1 MDIPTDSCLSRD
13 RPPRRPP
20 AHPPSSQDSPAG
32 CLCPRHT
39 AVEVVNC
46 APDGCWRQG
55 PGPQRPRSPAV
66 QRGHLLPTDST
77 WPQRSQDLPPAPQRP
92 EQDRTG
98 AWGARRG
105 SPAAARGGTGEASK
119 VFHFPWS
126 CLKLL
131 RLVATFHFSFSF
143 QKDGERSAR
152 VASMCSGQGFKGED
166 VDWR

>member
-1 MDIPTDSCLSRD
+1 MGSICPA
-13 RPPRRPP
+13 RRRREGKGE
-20 AHPPSSQDSPAG
+20 HS
-32 CLCPRHT
+32 
-39 AVEVVNC
+39 
-46 APDGCWRQG
+46 
-55 PGPQRPRSPAV
+55 
-66 QRGHLLPTDST
+66 
-77 WPQRSQDLPPAPQRP
+77 
-92 EQDRTG
+92 EQDGTG

-143 QKDGERSAR
+143 QNDGERRLAR
-152 VASMCSGQGFKGED
+152 AASMYSGQGLKGED

>member
-98 AWGARRG
+98 ALGPGPDRLASGGRTWRQHALTASAAGCLDRGAG
-105 SPAAARGGTGEASK
+105 TTPLPGLARTSRLPLAGTA
-119 VFHFPWS
+119 
-126 CLKLL
+126 
-131 RLVATFHFSFSF
+131 
-143 QKDGERSAR
+143 
-152 VASMCSGQGFKGED
+152 
-166 VDWR
+166 